1 MGRCPMTKI
10 FLLLFFL
17 CCRLSASKHLLV
29 ETEEANPKQ
38 ASGDNLLKNL
48 TACCRM
54 LEGID
59 DPEEEPEPKS
69 KSKNKKSKS
78 LEKTCV
84 DFNGKTWKAGEEWEE
99 GGCGCWDE
107 GCEKGCPVFSCTC
120 REVDNCEEIS
130 EFESAL
136 RDDDGEVV
144 DHFTEPNPIY
154 E

>member
-1 MGRCPMTKI
+1 MP
-10 FLLLFFL
+10 
-17 CCRLSASKHLLV
+17 LSI
-29 ETEEANPKQ
+29 
-38 ASGDNLLKNL
+38 LKNDKAKGKL
-48 TACCRM
+48 SEQR
-54 LEGID
+54 D
-59 DPEEEPEPKS
+59 DQNS
-69 KSKNKKSKS
+69 Q
-78 LEKTCV
+78 
-84 DFNGKTWKAGEEWEE
+84 AGEEWEE